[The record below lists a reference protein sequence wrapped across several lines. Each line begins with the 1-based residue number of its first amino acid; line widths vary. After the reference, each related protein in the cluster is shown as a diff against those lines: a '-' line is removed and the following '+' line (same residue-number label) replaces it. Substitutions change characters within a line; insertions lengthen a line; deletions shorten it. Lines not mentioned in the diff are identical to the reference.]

1 MDYSTPTLGCQTK
14 SDNQNISSF
23 ASYLFACQ
31 KAELW
36 LFIDDNYDFQH
47 KFFPMIENPSGTIS
61 PHLPKIFMY
70 RVLVE
75 EGARQYEEEFGQT
88 GRFPE
93 AVREALAQDY
103 VDEFQ
108 NRQEK

>member
-14 SDNQNISSF
+14 SGNQNISSF

-36 LFIDDNYDFQH
+36 EFIDYNYDFH
-47 KFFPMIENPSGTIS
+47 SKFIPMIENPRGTIS

-70 RVLVE
+70 RVLVK
-75 EGARQYEEEFGQT
+75 EGARQYEEEFGETDQ
-88 GRFPE
+88 FPE

-108 NRQEK
+108 DRQEK